1 MRLIQFTL
9 FLLLLASPSLS
20 EPRYQIDGNT
30 LNFNMGAPGGP
41 GEFTGHLEYYDMREI
56 GELIFDSV
64 GVEVLSVTGPGGSM
78 NAAREIANKV
88 IDLNLDTVAHGDCM
102 SACTMIF
109 LAGKKRTLAENSR
122 LGFHKQ
128 LVAKRDHK
136 PFYEANKDA
145 KGWEDEFEYFNYNYD
160 RLVTELIEDIKFMN
174 SRGVSV
180 DFILNVFS
188 TASDDLWFPS
198 GEVLLSSGVITD

>member
-1 MRLIQFTL
+1 
-9 FLLLLASPSLS
+9 
-20 EPRYQIDGNT
+20 
-30 LNFNMGAPGGP
+30 
-41 GEFTGHLEYYDMREI
+41 
-56 GELIFDSV
+56 
-64 GVEVLSVTGPGGSM
+64 
-78 NAAREIANKV
+78 
-88 IDLNLDTVAHGDCM
+88 
-102 SACTMIF
+102 MIF

-128 LVAKRDHK
+128 SVAKRNHK